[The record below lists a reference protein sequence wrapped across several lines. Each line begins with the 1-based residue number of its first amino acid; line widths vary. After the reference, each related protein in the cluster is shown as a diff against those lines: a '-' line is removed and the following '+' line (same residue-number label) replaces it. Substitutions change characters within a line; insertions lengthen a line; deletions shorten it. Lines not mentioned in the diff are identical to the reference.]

1 MIHHDLD
8 IAAVRTLK
16 ATNFENPGL
25 VAIGI
30 GCIRAMGK
38 REVFQHDSNA
48 SAIDLRQFLL

>member
-1 MIHHDLD
+1 VIHHDLD

-38 REVFQHDSNA
+38 REVFQHDSD
-48 SAIDLRQFLL
+48 SGAIDL